1 VAFGFGRNA
10 PGALWAQKVMVRR
23 YAWYREAQQPGT
35 NRAQRLVRCS
45 APARFARLRCA
56 ADKALPS
63 HPYAQPINHV
73 LPMCVPGVLPMC
85 VPTAPLIPLPAGGER
100 EKFSARL
107 GASCAGGRVAQTEGR
122 VFGRVHRRP
131 KDYQNVIFVLMF

>member
-85 VPTAPLIPLPAGGER
+85 VPTAPLLPLPASGER
-100 EKFSARL
+100 EAPPHGSSRKMHLLNSEEPSGWNR
-107 GASCAGGRVAQTEGR
+107 
-122 VFGRVHRRP
+122 
-131 KDYQNVIFVLMF
+131 

>member
-85 VPTAPLIPLPAGGER
+85 VPTAPLVPLPRERGEGKPLRPCHGGSNKMRPLDLLLRFALLER
-100 EKFSARL
+100 TVS
-107 GASCAGGRVAQTEGR
+107 
-122 VFGRVHRRP
+122 
-131 KDYQNVIFVLMF
+131 

>member
-85 VPTAPLIPLPAGGER
+85 VPTAPLLPLPASGER
-100 EKFSARL
+100 ESSTSVNPNGSQARL
-107 GASCAGGRVAQTEGR
+107 SWWLGRVR
-122 VFGRVHRRP
+122 VKHGSFEPHT
-131 KDYQNVIFVLMF
+131 L

>member
-85 VPTAPLIPLPAGGER
+85 VPTAPLIPLPASGER
-100 EKFSARL
+100 ERSSPVVVVTRCTL
-107 GASCAGGRVAQTEGR
+107 SR
-122 VFGRVHRRP
+122 
-131 KDYQNVIFVLMF
+131 